1 MERTCQ
7 TCRFSTPLVIEGA
20 DGPVSDRSCQRFP
33 PVPIFC
39 TTQDG
44 TTEVDEVRSFW
55 PTVAQDSTCGEYAAP
70 LELVP

>member
-7 TCRFSTPLVIEGA
+7 KCRFSTDIVVDP
-20 DGPVSDRSCQRFP
+20 PVSDRSCQRFP
-33 PVPIFC
+33 PIPILC
-39 TTQDG
+39 ANEAG
-44 TTEVDEVRSFW
+44 EPEVRSFW

>member
-7 TCRFSTPLVIEGA
+7 TCRFSTPIDV
-20 DGPVSDRSCQRFP
+20 DPPVSDRSCQRFP
-33 PVPIFC
+33 PVPMVC
-39 TTQDG
+39 
-44 TTEVDEVRSFW
+44 TEVDGTLLAEVRSFW